1 MNGHTDAV
9 PRATPIRWCS
19 SELGSGV
26 SVVHPHTALGFM
38 PMTHADWPL
47 ANYLEL
53 GAFPTAVG
61 CARRR
66 THVLLKEWGL
76 ADPDLPATS
85 ELLISEL
92 ATNAVATTVRHQLGT
107 PIRFRLAATRRVVLI
122 EVWDADP
129 TPPPAPA
136 NEPPLPDTTSGR
148 GLFLVSVLGARWSWY
163 AVPRGPGKV
172 IWVEVA
178 R

>member
-9 PRATPIRWCS
+9 PRAAPIRWCS

-26 SVVHPHTALGFM
+26 HTALGFM
-38 PMTHADWPL
+38 PMTHVDWPL

-76 ADPDLPATS
+76 ADPDLMETS
-85 ELLISEL
+85 ELLTSEL
-92 ATNAVATTVRHQLGT
+92 ATNAVATTMEHQLGT
-107 PIRFRLAATRRVVLI
+107 PIRYRLAWDREHLLI
-122 EVWDADP
+122 EVWDPDP

-136 NEPPLPDTTSGR
+136 NEPPPPDATSGR
-148 GLFLVSVLGARWSWY
+148 GLFLSGVGVRSDHG
-163 AVPRGPGKV
+163 
-172 IWVEVA
+172 
-178 R
+178 